1 MPQKKKK
8 APRSPLPKPQ
18 SVPFTATRWRRE
30 PESGPVPQPTALAGF
45 PSSLRMKAQVLRVA
59 HQALHDPPRHSP
71 ALPSFALGLPHRN
84 GSQESQPGTGPSL
97 AFRGTRPADDDLG
110 AAPWPEAYRQQAA
123 GQGLAL
129 GCWAHKVTL
138 DHGEG
143 LSSGESDSRSSQ
155 VRGCQ
160 HFLGADSCHI
170 LLLSTA
176 ASHSHPESVC
186 SPVCDITSCSL
197 RACA

>member
-1 MPQKKKK
+1 
-8 APRSPLPKPQ
+8 
-18 SVPFTATRWRRE
+18 
-30 PESGPVPQPTALAGF
+30 
-45 PSSLRMKAQVLRVA
+45 MKAQVLRVA
-59 HQALHDPPRHSP
+59 HQALHDPPRHFR

-123 GQGLAL
+123 GQGLAP

-143 LSSGESDSRSSQ
+143 PSSVSTKGLRCGWDEERGSPALTVPTPPPGLNVHSMLKHQTLVLTLPTIAFLEDKLLWQDSRYKPLYP
-155 VRGCQ
+155 
-160 HFLGADSCHI
+160 F
-170 LLLSTA
+170 
-176 ASHSHPESVC
+176 
-186 SPVCDITSCSL
+186 SL
-197 RACA
+197 PYSNFP